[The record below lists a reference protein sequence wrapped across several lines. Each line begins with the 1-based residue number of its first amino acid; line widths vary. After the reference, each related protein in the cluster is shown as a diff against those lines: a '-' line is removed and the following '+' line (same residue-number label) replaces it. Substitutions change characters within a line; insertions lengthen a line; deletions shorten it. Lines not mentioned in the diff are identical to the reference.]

1 MPNQPACWRK
11 CLPTRILPGKLSKSF
26 CCFSAEADVDEDD
39 EVIVYFNNP
48 EANAQFK
55 YPSNFIRTSKYSLIS
70 FLPLSL
76 LYEFRK
82 VSNLY
87 FLINVIFSLIPGVSP
102 LNPATSIAPL
112 SFVLLVAIIKEAV
125 EDIKRHRADNRANS
139 VLTQVVRKG
148 KLVSVHSKDIHPGD
162 VVRIKNSEE
171 VHADVVMLSS
181 SLEEGQAFI
190 DTCNLDGESNLKPRR
205 ALEVTWGLCKI
216 ETIMN
221 TTAVLHTSKPDPGL
235 LSWTGLLEI
244 NGEEHAL
251 SLDQFLYRGCVLR
264 NTDWAWGMIAYAG
277 VDTKLFRNLKPKPP
291 KSSNLD
297 RKLNYFII
305 AILIFQ
311 NIMLFILASMAVW
324 WNNKYKETP
333 YLRFFINSRQNIT
346 LWGYRYLSYFI
357 LLSYCVPI
365 SLFVTIEVCK
375 VIQAQWMR
383 VDCLMM
389 EYMNNR
395 WRHCQPNT
403 SNLNEQLGMVR
414 FIFSDKTG
422 TLTEN
427 VMKFKQGDA
436 LGIPI
441 EADSLDKCIVQLR
454 KETESKRLGPLQEY
468 FLALA
473 LCNTVQ
479 PFKDDTDGLSVIY
492 EGSSPDEVALVETAA
507 AVGYRLINRTTK
519 SITLLLQND
528 TRKVY
533 NILATLEFTPDR
545 KMMSIIV
552 EDSDTKQIM
561 LYNKGAD
568 SFIRP
573 QLSRAPDV
581 QEHIESVDI
590 PLTEMSSSGLR
601 TLLVCA
607 KDITRRQFDL
617 WYEKFVEVGKS
628 LHNRS
633 SKIDKVCLE
642 MEQDMRLVGA
652 TAIEDKLQDEVP
664 ETLSFFLNA
673 GVIIWMLTGDKRETA
688 VTIAATSTLCDPR
701 NDFIDHVDI
710 GHLNPSD
717 PKAIERVGR
726 DLDVVEQH
734 IALKGTHKER
744 RCTLVIDGPALNIS
758 MEHYFNQFLRISH
771 QLNSAVCC
779 RLTPIQKA
787 SVVRMFQKSTGKTAL
802 AIGDGAND
810 VSMIREGRVG
820 VGIIGVEGAH
830 AALAADYAIPR
841 FKHLRRLCA
850 VHGRYSLFRNAS
862 CILVSF
868 HKNITVSVV
877 QFIFAFYVGFSG
889 LTLFDGW
896 MLTFYNVLMTSVPPF
911 FMGIFDK
918 DLPEEALL
926 ERPKLYTPL
935 SHGEYFNVAT
945 LLRWFAESLITALI
959 LFYAAYPTLVHQ
971 DGSHQ
976 RYTGAETG
984 TLVFSGLILVIQ
996 TRFALQIRYWQWLQV
1011 FGMVMALSFFLLLFL
1026 VYSAIPSIFSDT
1038 NFYYQAFDLMSTAKY
1053 WFFLLLYV
1061 GIELVAV
1068 LGFIVFQKSLFP
1080 TLRDVAERQHALQ
1093 KSGRRRRSLDSA

>member
-1 MPNQPACWRK
+1 MRNQLPCWRK
-11 CLPTRILPGKLSKSF
+11 RLPTRIFSEKLSKSF

-39 EVIVYFNNP
+39 EVIVYLNDP
-48 EANAQFK
+48 ESNAQFN
-55 YPSNFIRTSKYSLIS
+55 YPSNFIRTSKYTPLS
-70 FLPLSL
+70 FLPVSL
-76 LYEFRK
+76 LLEFKK

-87 FLINVIFSLIPGVSP
+87 FLMNVIFSLIPGVSP
-102 LNPATSIAPL
+102 LSPATSIAPL
-112 SFVLLVAIIKEAV
+112 AFVLIVAIIKEGV
-125 EDIKRHRADNRANS
+125 EDIKRHQADNRANS
-139 VLTQVVRKG
+139 ILAQVLRNG
-148 KLVSVHSKDIHPGD
+148 KLVSMHSKDIHPGD
-162 VVRIKNSEE
+162 VVRIKNGEE
-171 VHADVVMLSS
+171 VRADVVILASS
-181 SLEEGQAFI
+181 VEEGQAFI
-190 DTCNLDGESNLKPRR
+190 DTCNLDGETNLKARR
-205 ALEVTWGLCKI
+205 ALEATSALC
-216 ETIMN
+216 EVEAIMN
-221 TTAVLHTSKPDPGL
+221 STAVLHTSKPDPGL
-235 LSWTGLLEI
+235 LSWAGLLEI

-251 SLDQFLYRGCVLR
+251 SLEQFLYRGCVLR
-264 NTDWAWGMIAYAG
+264 NTDWVWGMVAYAG

-324 WNNKYKETP
+324 WNNKHRETP
-333 YLRFFINSRQNIT
+333 YLHFFIDFRKDIT

-357 LLSYCVPI
+357 LLSFCVPI

-375 VIQAQWMR
+375 VIQARWMR
-383 VDCLMM
+383 VDYLMM

-403 SNLNEQLGMVR
+403 SNLNEQLAMVR

-427 VMKFKQGDA
+427 VMKFKLGDA
-436 LGIPI
+436 LGNPI
-441 EADSLDKCIVQLR
+441 DADNLDECIAQLR
-454 KETESKRLGPLQEY
+454 KEAESKGLGPLQEY

-479 PFKDDTDGLSVIY
+479 PFKDETDDLGVVY

-519 SITLLLQND
+519 SITLLLHD
-528 TRKVY
+528 GTRKVY

-552 EDSDTKQIM
+552 EDSDTKKIT

-568 SFIRP
+568 SFIRA

-581 QEHIESVDI
+581 QGHIENVDI

-607 KDITRRQFDL
+607 RDITRRQLDPWL
-617 WYEKFVEVGKS
+617 AKFVEAGKS

-633 SKIDKVCLE
+633 SNIDKVCLE
-642 MEQDMRLVGA
+642 MEKDMRLVGA
-652 TAIEDKLQDEVP
+652 TGIEDKLQDEVP
-664 ETLSFFLNA
+664 ETLAFFLNA

-726 DLDVVEQH
+726 DLDVLEQH

-744 RCTLVIDGPALNIS
+744 RCTLVIDGPALNIA
-758 MEHYFNQFLRISH
+758 MEHYFDQFLRLSH
-771 QLNSAVCC
+771 EVNSAVCC

-787 SVVRMFQKSTGKTAL
+787 TVVRMFQKSTGKTAL

-820 VGIIGVEGAH
+820 VGIIGLEGAH

-841 FKHLRRLCA
+841 FKHLHRLCA

-896 MLTFYNVLMTSVPPF
+896 MLTFYNLLLTSIPPF
-911 FMGIFDK
+911 FMGIFEK
-918 DLPEEALL
+918 DLPEDALL

-935 SHGEYFNVAT
+935 SHGEYFNLAT
-945 LLRWFAESLITALI
+945 LLRWFIESLITAVV
-959 LFYAAYPTLVHQ
+959 LFYAAYPTLIHQ

-996 TRFALQIRYWQWLQV
+996 ARFILQIRYWQWLQV
-1011 FGMVMALSFFLLLFL
+1011 FGVTMSIFLFLLLFL

-1038 NFYYQAFDLMSTAKY
+1038 NFYYQALDLMSTAKY
-1053 WFFLLLYV
+1053 WFFMLFYV
-1061 GIELVAV
+1061 GTEVV
-1068 LGFIVFQKSLFP
+1068 VIVSVMTFQKNLFP
-1080 TLRDVAERQHALQ
+1080 TLRDVAERQYAVQ
-1093 KSGRRRRSLDSA
+1093 KDEKL